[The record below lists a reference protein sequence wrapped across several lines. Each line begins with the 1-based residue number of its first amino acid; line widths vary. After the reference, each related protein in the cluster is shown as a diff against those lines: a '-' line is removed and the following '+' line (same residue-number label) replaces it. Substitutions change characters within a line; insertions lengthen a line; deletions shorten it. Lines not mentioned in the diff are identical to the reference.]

1 MTNGLSTQNSKLIA
15 HLFSIQS
22 EAVPLYHF
30 IKQWMKVQGFDH
42 LKGYTITLLVI
53 YYLQTKNL
61 MPSVERIQMG
71 LSPVTI
77 DGIKTCLTITNIFS

>member
-22 EAVPLYHF
+22 EAVALYHF
-30 IKQWMKVQGFDH
+30 IRKWMKLQGFDE

-53 YYLQTKNL
+53 FYLQTRIL
-61 MPSVERIQMG
+61 MPSVRKVQMG
-71 LSPVTI
+71 LPKEIIEGVI
-77 DGIKTCLTITNIFS
+77 NN